1 MTWVTENG
9 RIAWSIAIIKT
20 TKKKSSDSVN
30 HLVTVVKIARHW
42 QNILLMFQGLTC
54 MPLFRMCSALP
65 CRWRWWPAWD
75 ALLAFASHEPTS
87 LSNSESSS
95 PNCNISIPICGDTA
109 LIELNYFPNETMFDF
124 YQAWVCDWGKDLRQF
139 NHTHMT
145 ATENGLILS
154 SSTH

>member
-20 TKKKSSDSVN
+20 TKKKLSDSVN

-42 QNILLMFQGLTC
+42 QGSACIH
-54 MPLFRMCSALP
+54 LFRMCSALP
-65 CRWRWWPAWD
+65 CRWRWWPARD
-75 ALLAFASHEPTS
+75 ALLAFTS
-87 LSNSESSS
+87 RDPATLSNSESSP
-95 PNCNISIPICGDTA
+95 PNCNISIHVYGDTA
-109 LIELNYFPNETMFDF
+109 LTELNYFLSETMFDF
-124 YQAWVCDWGKDLRQF
+124 YQAWGCDWGKDLQKF

-145 ATENGLILS
+145 AAENGLILS